1 MRGDQFTLL
10 GLLTCLSMSVLLR
23 LPNSKRV
30 VLLTSKLRLCREEL
44 RFLFRH
50 FPVTLTTNV
59 IEGLL

>member
-1 MRGDQFTLL
+1 YL
-10 GLLTCLSMSVLLR
+10 GFVDMFVNVSIAAFAKH
-23 LPNSKRV
+23 KRV
-30 VLLTSKLRLCREEL
+30 VLLTSKLRLLGEEL